1 MRATRPLTERVVSS
15 PVRHDRT
22 WLTGVP
28 HIVACC
34 ASGLVFGAPACLAGL
49 VLAAL
54 AGFVVYLPL
63 TTLALNHGRPLG
75 ADEAAPDLSLGA
87 QAGLLVLVA
96 ATAWVGAWGA
106 ALTH

>member
-1 MRATRPLTERVVSS
+1 MRATRPLTESVVSS
-15 PVRHDRT
+15 PARRDRT
-22 WLTGVP
+22 WLTGLP

-63 TTLALNHGRPLG
+63 TTLALNQGRPLG
-75 ADEAAPDLSLGA
+75 SEEAAPELSLGA
-87 QAGLLVLVA
+87 QVGLLVLVT
-96 ATAWVGAWGA
+96 ATAWLGAWGA
-106 ALTH
+106 SLAH